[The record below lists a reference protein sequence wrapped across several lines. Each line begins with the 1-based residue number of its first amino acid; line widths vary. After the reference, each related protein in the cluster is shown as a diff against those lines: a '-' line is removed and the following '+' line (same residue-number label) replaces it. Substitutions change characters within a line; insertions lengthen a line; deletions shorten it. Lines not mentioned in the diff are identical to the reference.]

1 MRTEII
7 EYLDDQNLGGFLLSR
22 ELPWSSSGEPLY
34 TKNAKKIYVD
44 KTQYS
49 TDPLISTLDGL
60 NITNTI
66 FTVRLYFSN
75 DAKQLPPSY
84 DDLITTLRAA
94 KDTTNITGVS
104 RRDVTVSS
112 TFEEDVLVTELEYR
126 FTKLT

>member
-1 MRTEII
+1 MRAEII
-7 EYLDDQNLGGFLLSR
+7 EHLQGQNLGNFTLSL

-34 TKNAKKIYVD
+34 RKNAKKIYVD
-44 KTQYS
+44 RTQYS
-49 TDPLISTLDGL
+49 TDPLISTLDGT

-66 FTVRLYFSN
+66 YTVRLYFSN

-94 KDTTNITGVS
+94 KDTTTITGVS
-104 RRDVTVSS
+104 RRDVVVT
-112 TFEEDVLVTELEYR
+112 TDFEEDVLVTELEYR